1 MLRKGKHAQN
11 LGHCGQRPRAV
22 EISNKIPS
30 RMFLYIPSRVIW
42 KDTGLMEKLQLSLN
56 AARETETLTFTTA
69 HSFKQPI
76 CQTRLNITPGT
87 TVFSFLVFD
96 FKWNDSFLIVCHN
109 PKSVVSD
116 FNSNWTHTHT
126 QAHAHA
132 RTHAHTCSH
141 EQTNAHVHA
150 CIQSCS
156 RGGGWLPSL
165 CESDKATCKQWR
177 RGTWRNCC
185 LHKEGRNFGIIF
197 ERCWMKGTVFLT
209 PLCLFNFLF

>member
-1 MLRKGKHAQN
+1 MLRKGRHGSEPWPLWTETKGSGDFQQDSFQN
-11 LGHCGQRPRAV
+11 VPVHSFQSHLERYWAHGEAAAVTQRLCHF
-22 EISNKIPS
+22 E
-30 RMFLYIPSRVIW
+30 
-42 KDTGLMEKLQLSLN
+42 EKEKKKKKKE
-56 AARETETLTFTTA
+56 ARETETLIFTTA

-126 QAHAHA
+126 HTQAHAHA
-132 RTHAHTCSH
+132 RTRAHTCSH

-156 RGGGWLPSL
+156 RGGG
-165 CESDKATCKQWR
+165 
-177 RGTWRNCC
+177 
-185 LHKEGRNFGIIF
+185 
-197 ERCWMKGTVFLT
+197 
-209 PLCLFNFLF
+209 